1 MSNDNKPL
9 KGVKVVDLTYF
20 VAGPG
25 TARILADMGA
35 DVIKVEPSW
44 GDPGRL
50 TGQSLKIP
58 VVDEKANPFYTT
70 YNANKRGIALDLKSD
85 KGMSILHRLLKDADV
100 FLTSYRTKALVKLG
114 LDYDSLHE
122 KYPQIVWAQV
132 NGFGDNG
139 PAKDNPGFDTVAFWA
154 RSGAMS
160 DNAERGTTINPAIGF
175 GDASTSCSLAAG
187 ILGALYEQA
196 KTGVGKKVMVSLFG
210 QAIWAM
216 SAIIPAAQYGDEYPK
231 TRKNAV
237 SPVINSYQCKDGKWI
252 FLSILEHERY
262 IDILFK
268 ALGREDLIGY
278 EDFATTLKA
287 KENAVELISVL
298 DKEFLKLT
306 QDEADQL
313 LTDNDIAH
321 ERIQTAS
328 DIVKDAQALE
338 NNYVVPF
345 ENRDGSKTY
354 LSMPP
359 IKFNS
364 VEGIEVKDAPLVGE
378 HNIEVL
384 KELGYSDDEIKQFA
398 EEGAIFNEKA
408 VK

>member
-1 MSNDNKPL
+1 MENNNKPL
-9 KGVKVVDLTYF
+9 RGVKVVDLTYF

-50 TGQSLKIP
+50 TGQSLQMP
-58 VVDEKANPFYTT
+58 VVDEKSNPFYTT
-70 YNANKRGIALDLKSD
+70 YNANKRGISLDLKSPKGLEILD
-85 KGMSILHRLLKDADV
+85 KLLEKADV
-100 FLTSYRTKALVKLG
+100 FVTSYRTKALVKLG
-114 LDYDSLHE
+114 LDYETLHE
-122 KYPQIVWAQV
+122 KYPQIVWGQI
-132 NGFGDNG
+132 NGFGDFG

-160 DNAERGTTINPAIGF
+160 DNAERGTTVNPAIAF

-187 ILGALYEQA
+187 ICGALYEQA
-196 KTGVGKKVMVSLFG
+196 KTGIGKKVMVSLFG

-216 SAIIPAAQYGDEYPK
+216 SSLIPAAQYGDEYPK

-237 SPVINSYQCKDGKWI
+237 SPVINSYKCSDGKWI

-268 ALGREDLIGY
+268 MLNRYDLIGD
-278 EDFATTLKA
+278 EKFATTLSAKA
-287 KENAVELISVL
+287 NGPELISIL
-298 DKEFLKLT
+298 DNEFVKYT
-306 QDEADQL
+306 QEEADRM
-313 LTDNDIAH
+313 LTENDIAH
-321 ERIQTAS
+321 EKIQTS
-328 DIVKDAQALE
+328 LDISKDQQAIE
-338 NNYVVPF
+338 NNYVQAF
-345 ENRDGSKTY
+345 ENRDGSVTY

-359 IKFNS
+359 IKFDC
-364 VEGIEVKDAPLVGE
+364 VEKIEIKDAPLVGQD
-378 HNIEVL
+378 NYEVL
-384 KELGYSDDEIKQFA
+384 GELGFSKEDIDKLA
-398 EEGAIFNEKA
+398 EEGIIFNGK

>member
-1 MSNDNKPL
+1 MTESNQPL

-25 TARILADMGA
+25 TGRILADMGA

-50 TGQSLKIP
+50 TGQSLMMP
-58 VVDEKANPFYTT
+58 VSDEEANPFYTT
-70 YNANKRGIALDLKSD
+70 YNANKRGISLDLKSPKGLEILD
-85 KGMSILHRLLKDADV
+85 KLLAKADV
-100 FLTSYRTKALVKLG
+100 FITSYRTKALIKLG
-114 LDYDSLHE
+114 LDYETLHA
-122 KYPQIVWAQV
+122 KYPQIVWGQI
-132 NGFGDNG
+132 NGFGDFG

-160 DNAERGTTINPAIGF
+160 DNAERSTTVNPAIGF

-187 ILGALYEQA
+187 ICGALYEQA

-216 SAIIPAAQYGDEYPK
+216 SALIPAAQCGDQYPK

-237 SPVINSYQCKDGKWI
+237 SPVINSYQCSDGKWI

-262 IDILFK
+262 IDTLFK
-268 ALGREDLIGY
+268 MLKREDLIGN
-278 EDFATTLKA
+278 EKFATTLEA
-287 KENAVELISVL
+287 KKNGPELISIL
-298 DKEFLKLT
+298 DAEFEKYS
-306 QDEADQL
+306 QEEADRM
-313 LTDNDIAH
+313 LTENDIAH
-321 ERIQTAS
+321 EKIQTS
-328 DIVKDAQALE
+328 LDISKDAQAIE
-338 NNYVVPF
+338 NNYVIPF
-345 ENRDGSKTY
+345 ENRNGSTTY

-359 IKFNS
+359 VKYNT
-364 VEGIEVKDAPLVGE
+364 VEPIEIKDAPLVGQD
-378 HNIEVL
+378 NYEVL
-384 KELGYSDDEIKQFA
+384 GELGFSKEEIDKFA
-398 EEGAIFNEKA
+398 EEGIIFNQK

>member
-1 MSNDNKPL
+1 MENNNKPL
-9 KGVKVVDLTYF
+9 RGVKVVDLTYF

-50 TGQSLKIP
+50 TGQSLQMP
-58 VVDEKANPFYTT
+58 VVDEKSNPFYTT
-70 YNANKRGIALDLKSD
+70 YNANKRGISLDLKSPKGLEILD
-85 KGMSILHRLLKDADV
+85 KLLEKADV
-100 FLTSYRTKALVKLG
+100 FVTSYRTKALVKLG
-114 LDYDSLHE
+114 LDYETLHE
-122 KYPQIVWAQV
+122 KYPQIVWGQI
-132 NGFGDNG
+132 NGFGDFG

-160 DNAERGTTINPAIGF
+160 DNAERGTTVNPAIAF

-187 ILGALYEQA
+187 ICGALYEQA
-196 KTGVGKKVMVSLFG
+196 KTGIGKKVMVSLFG

-216 SAIIPAAQYGDEYPK
+216 SSLIPAAQYGDEYPK

-237 SPVINSYQCKDGKWI
+237 SPVINSYKCSDGKWI

-268 ALGREDLIGY
+268 MLNRDDLIGD
-278 EDFATTLKA
+278 EKFATTLSAKA
-287 KENAVELISVL
+287 NGPELISIL
-298 DKEFLKLT
+298 DNEFVKYT
-306 QDEADQL
+306 QEEADRM
-313 LTDNDIAH
+313 LTENDIAH
-321 ERIQTAS
+321 EKIQTS
-328 DIVKDAQALE
+328 LDISKDQQAIE
-338 NNYVVPF
+338 NNYVQAF
-345 ENRDGSKTY
+345 ENRDGSVTY

-359 IKFNS
+359 IKFDC
-364 VEGIEVKDAPLVGE
+364 VEKIEIKDAPLVGQD
-378 HNIEVL
+378 NYEVL
-384 KELGYSDDEIKQFA
+384 GELGFSKEDIDKLA
-398 EEGAIFNEKA
+398 EEGIIFNGK